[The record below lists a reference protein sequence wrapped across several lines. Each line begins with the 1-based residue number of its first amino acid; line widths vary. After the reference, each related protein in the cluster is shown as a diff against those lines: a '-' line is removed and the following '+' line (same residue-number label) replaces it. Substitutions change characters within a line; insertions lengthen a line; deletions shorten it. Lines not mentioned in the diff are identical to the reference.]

1 MSNIPRSEHDEENYR
16 DLLRASI
23 QHDHY
28 FKTWKLYNYTVQL
41 TKCHKQAL
49 NIAYMDLTLDSN
61 WDGILWN
68 TYYLH

>member
-1 MSNIPRSEHDEENYR
+1 MEYSMNDIPRSEHDKENYIK
-16 DLLRASI
+16 LLSASI

-28 FKTWKLYNYTVQL
+28 YKTWKLYNYTVQL

-61 WDGILWN
+61 WEGNL
-68 TYYLH
+68 